1 MQIPESILELIQKYQ
16 EGSLTNDERTI
27 LDNWYQ
33 SFEEEVIDLSDS
45 GLTHPRE
52 LSLRIR
58 SRIASSIREESA
70 TDATAPVSFFKRY
83 RIPAAAAVLLL
94 VVLAGF
100 YLYLSVSEPS
110 TPVMVQKERPAVP
123 PNDLAPGGNK
133 AMLTLDDG
141 STIILDNTQI
151 GLISEQGNA
160 QVQKLDNGQVA
171 YQLQGQQTGAKVF
184 YNTIS
189 TPRGGE
195 YQITLSDGTK
205 VWLNA
210 ASSIRFPTIFIGPK
224 RAVEITGEAYFEVS
238 HNEHLP
244 FEVATRG
251 TSIEVLGTSF
261 NVNAYEDEQ
270 HVSTSLIEGSV
281 RIITKNGGA
290 PQLLRPGQQAR
301 VNQTGKLSVL
311 NNMDVEEVLGW
322 KNGLFVFKS
331 NDLHSIMRQ
340 ISRWYDIDIK
350 YNGNVDMRFTG
361 QITRNDNVSKV
372 FEKLEL
378 TGELRFRV
386 ENDHII
392 VSR

>member
-1 MQIPESILELIQKYQ
+1 MQIPENILELIQKYQ
-16 EGSLTNDERTI
+16 EGSLTNDERAI

-33 SFEEEVIDLSDS
+33 SFEEEDIDLSDS

-58 SRIASSIREESA
+58 SRIEVSIREENA
-70 TDATAPVSFFKRY
+70 LEATAPVSFFKRY
-83 RIPAAAAVLLL
+83 RIPAVAAVLLL
-94 VVLAGF
+94 VVSAGL
-100 YLYLSVSEPS
+100 YLYLSASEPAAPLVQQS
-110 TPVMVQKERPAVP
+110 KPVLP

-133 AMLTLDDG
+133 ALLTLDDG
-141 STIILDNTQI
+141 STVVLDHVQN
-151 GLISEQGNA
+151 GLISEQGIA
-160 QVQKLDNGQVA
+160 QVQKLENGQVA
-171 YQLQGQQTGAKVF
+171 YQLQGQQTGAKVY

-195 YQITLSDGTK
+195 YQITLSDGTR

-210 ASSIRFPTIFIGPK
+210 ASSIRFPTIFIGAK
-224 RAVEITGEAYFEVS
+224 RSVEITGEVYFEVA

-244 FEVATRG
+244 FVVATRG
-251 TSIEVLGTSF
+251 SSIEVLGTSF
-261 NVNAYEDEQ
+261 NVNAYEDEEQ
-270 HVSTSLIEGSV
+270 MSTSLIEGSV
-281 RIITKNGGA
+281 RIVPAQGGT
-290 PQLLRPGQQAR
+290 PQVLRPGQQAR
-301 VNQTGKLSVL
+301 VTATGKLRIL
-311 NNMDVEEVLGW
+311 NNMDTEEVLGW
-322 KNGLFVFKS
+322 KNGLFVFNS
-331 NDLHSIMRQ
+331 TDLRSIMRQ

-350 YNGNVDMRFTG
+350 YNGNVDMHFTG

-386 ENDHII
+386 ENDQII